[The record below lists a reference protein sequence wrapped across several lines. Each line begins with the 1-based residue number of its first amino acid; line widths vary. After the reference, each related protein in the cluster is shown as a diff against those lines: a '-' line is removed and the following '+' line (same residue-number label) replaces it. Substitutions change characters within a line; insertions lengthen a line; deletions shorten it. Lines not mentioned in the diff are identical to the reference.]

1 MKQFSG
7 QPRVAFRGA
16 IALIIAFMAVMAG
29 CSRPDSYEEFVRIE
43 DKTADG
49 LYHFPLDLSDS
60 TAVYDVSF
68 FSRIDCTRLRLAS
81 IEDFPMTVLW
91 TSPSGVKYSEKVFF
105 PVSSYAGS
113 SGFYSHQYRIPYRT
127 GIVPERKG
135 VWDMAVRIESDRYI
149 PGFRGLGVV
158 CKKRL

>member
-1 MKQFSG
+1 MLKKIGFPPFRMIDFRLFYVTQKDFSLKQMINKEQG
-7 QPRVAFRGA
+7 KNANK
-16 IALIIAFMAVMAG
+16 
-29 CSRPDSYEEFVRIE
+29 

-68 FSRIDCTRLRLAS
+68 FSRIDCTRSRLAS

-127 GIVPERKG
+127 GIVPERTG